1 MSSNEYMTSV
11 PYIDPR
17 INTRM
22 KLFSNPYVPELGETQ
37 SQKLSGKE
45 MDNVV
50 KTGTTT
56 VGLTTNEGVVLATD
70 MRASLG
76 GRFVASKDVQK
87 VEQVHPTAAV
97 TMCGSVGGAQAFIRS
112 LKAETKLYSMRRGK
126 EMSVKALATLAG
138 NFLRSNWQVFLI
150 SPILGGVDKGGNYV
164 YSLDIG
170 GAVMLDN
177 YVATG
182 SGMQLAYG
190 VLENEYEAGMTNKK
204 AVKVAANAIRSASQR
219 DTASGDGIYVAVITK
234 KGVEINGYKNFEDVT
249 A

>member
-1 MSSNEYMTSV
+1 MLMMTTTSNADS
-11 PYIDPR
+11 R
-17 INTRM
+17 ISTRR
-22 KLFSNPYVPELGETQ
+22 KLFLNPYGPELGDVPR
-37 SQKLSGKE
+37 QKMGREE
-45 MDNVV
+45 MEEVV

-56 VGLTTNEGVVLATD
+56 IGLTTSEGVVLATD

-76 GRFVASKDVQK
+76 GRFIASKDVQK

-112 LKAETKLYSMRRGK
+112 LKAETSLYGMRRGK

-138 NFLRSNWQVFLI
+138 NFLRSNWTMFLI
-150 SPILGGVDKGGNYV
+150 SPILGGVDKAGNQV

-190 VLENEYEAGMTNKK
+190 VLEDKYEEGMTNKE
-204 AVKVAANAIRSASQR
+204 ASTVAAHAIKSASQR
-219 DTASGDGIYVAVITK
+219 DAASGDGIYLAVITED
-234 KGVEINGYKNFEDVT
+234 GVDIEGHKDFKAIL
-249 A
+249 

>member
-1 MSSNEYMTSV
+1 MLMTTTASNADS
-11 PYIDPR
+11 R
-17 INTRM
+17 ISTRR
-22 KLFSNPYVPELGETQ
+22 KLFLNPYGPELGDVPQ
-37 SQKLSGKE
+37 QKMGREE
-45 MDNVV
+45 MEEIV

-56 VGLTTNEGVVLATD
+56 IGLSTSEGVVLATD

-76 GRFVASKDVQK
+76 GRFIASKDVQK

-112 LKAETKLYSMRRGK
+112 LKAETSLYEVRRGK

-138 NFLRSNWQVFLI
+138 NFLRSNWTMFLI
-150 SPILGGVDKGGNYV
+150 SPILGGVDKGGNQV

-190 VLENEYEAGMTNKK
+190 VLEDIYEEGMTNKE
-204 AVKVAANAIRSASQR
+204 ATTVAAHAIKSASQR
-219 DTASGDGIYVAVITK
+219 DTASGDGMCLAVITEDGVDI
-234 KGVEINGYKNFEDVT
+234 KGHKDFK
-249 A
+249 AFL